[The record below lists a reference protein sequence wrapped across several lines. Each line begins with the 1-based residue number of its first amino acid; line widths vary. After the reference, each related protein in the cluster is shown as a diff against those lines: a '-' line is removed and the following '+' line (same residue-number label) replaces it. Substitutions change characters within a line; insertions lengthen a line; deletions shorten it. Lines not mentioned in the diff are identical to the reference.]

1 MAPPNTTFFDDG
13 DLPNERTSLLAPVP
27 TIEDANP
34 HIIPPSDK
42 DTTLPLVDAT
52 HVTSSLVKHEA
63 AGLLKLAWPVCLAYI
78 LQTTLN
84 LSAIFAVGHLGTKE
98 LAATALTTMLCNV
111 TGYSVGIGMASAL
124 DTLCSQAH
132 TGSRDAHALG
142 KHLQRGVVVMGIM
155 SVPIGLLWWNAEVFL
170 LLVGQD
176 REVARLSGVCARFA
190 LIGLFPQLVNECMKR
205 FLQAQGIMT
214 AALYVMLI
222 AAPGNILLQYIFVY
236 VFGLGAP
243 GAFMATSST
252 CMLLPI
258 LTALYIRFIGG
269 GDAWGGWDFK
279 ESFNWQKIWEFIKL
293 GGGCVAMTCSE
304 WWAFEVMA
312 LAAGWLGEVE
322 LAAQTIVL
330 NTCSM
335 TYVLP
340 LGVSIGG
347 STRIGNS
354 LGAGKEITAKAAAYA
369 CMGMGVLVALGNC
382 TLLLAVKD
390 VWGYA
395 WTTSPEVVALVS
407 RVLPLGAIFQISD
420 GIGAC
425 AGGILRGCGRPELGA
440 YINLAGYYILGIP
453 LGLYLTFGPLKMD
466 LLGLWVGLTVA
477 LLGVSIMLLAVVG
490 RMDWRKEVVRARTRV
505 NEESAISS
513 AASRLMNGEDPLLYG
528 TTTTSG
534 RTGDSGFAV

>member
-13 DLPNERTSLLAPVP
+13 DLPDERTSLLPQVP
-27 TIEDANP
+27 IIEDANP
-34 HIIPPSDK
+34 HIIPPSEK
-42 DTTLPLVDAT
+42 DPTLPLVDAT
-52 HVTSSLVKHEA
+52 HITSNLVKHEA

-98 LAATALTTMLCNV
+98 LAATALTTMMCNV

-132 TGSRDAHALG
+132 TGSRDIHALG
-142 KHLQRGVVVMGIM
+142 KHLQRGVVVMGIL
-155 SVPIGLLWWNAEVFL
+155 SVPIGVLWWNAEVFL

-176 REVARLSGVCARFA
+176 REVARLSG
-190 LIGLFPQLVNECMKR
+190 LVNECMKR

-222 AAPGNILLQYIFVY
+222 AAPCNILLQYIFVY

-252 CMLLPI
+252 YMLLPA
-258 LTALYIRFIGG
+258 LTAFYIRFING
-269 GDAWGGWDFK
+269 GDAWGGWDLQ
-279 ESFNWQKIWEFIKL
+279 ESFHWPKIWEFIKL

-354 LGAGKEITAKAAAYA
+354 LGAGKEVTAKAAAYA

-407 RVLPLGAIFQISD
+407 KVIPLGAIFQISD

-477 LLGVSIMLLAVVG
+477 LLGVSVMLLAVVG
-490 RMDWRKEVVRARTRV
+490 RMDWRKEVMRARTRV
-505 NEESAISS
+505 NEESATT
-513 AASRLMNGEDPLLYG
+513 ASRLEDGEDPVTYG
-528 TTTTSG
+528 TTTSG
-534 RTGDSGFAV
+534 RIGDSGSVV